1 VSPLTAGAGHLSAE
15 RPLDYRYVSVSER
28 RRRWELRVYPAVRS
42 TGRWLA
48 VAIPVADV
56 ALVVAGVL
64 DLWTGVLA
72 GAVLEL
78 VLVLVVVAEARVFR
92 RAYRGARA
100 DGLARLDA
108 VRAGMRGVWPPVVV
122 ALAEAEIGLWQSLWW
137 GVRRRRDVPAGE
149 LPVSYG
155 DRFTVMLWAISGL
168 GALELAVV
176 HVLTA
181 QWPVV
186 RWSLFALGSYALLWV
201 VGFGLSLRQRPH
213 LLRADELVLRFGHV
227 RSVRVPLQQ
236 LVSVAT
242 GAAGHKRNLE
252 LDGDSMAMSVMGD
265 TNVELRF
272 SPPVEVDVAG
282 RIHAIARIRCYAD
295 GPREAASAL
304 RNHVLDRAP

>member
-1 VSPLTAGAGHLSAE
+1 V
-15 RPLDYRYVSVSER
+15 
-28 RRRWELRVYPAVRS
+28 AV
-42 TGRWLA
+42 
-48 VAIPVADV
+48 PVVDV
-56 ALVVAGVL
+56 ALVLTGVL
-64 DLWTGVLA
+64 DLRTGVVV
-72 GAVLEL
+72 GTVLEL

-92 RAYRGARA
+92 RVYRGVRA
-100 DGLARLDA
+100 DGQARSDA
-108 VRAGMRGVWPPVVV
+108 VRAGTRAVWPPVVV
-122 ALAEAEIGLWQSLWW
+122 ALAEAEIGLWRSLWW

-155 DRFTVMLWAISGL
+155 DRLTVMLWAISGL

-236 LVSVAT
+236 LASVTT

-272 SPPVEVDVAG
+272 SPPVEVDVASG
-282 RIHAIARIRCYAD
+282 IRELARIRCYAD
-295 GPREAASAL
+295 EPRDAASAL